1 MLNSFSLTMINQPN
15 TVSYPAQ
22 FTKQDDGTYRISFRD
37 VPEAVTHCDD
47 ISDAVVAA
55 SYVLRIAF
63 EHYREY
69 VKQIPAP
76 SPVQPGEVLVSIKRP

>member
-1 MLNSFSLTMINQPN
+1 MNQSN

-47 ISDAVVAA
+47 INDAVVAA
-55 SYVLRIAF
+55 SYVLTLAF

-69 VKQIPAP
+69 VKQIPVP
-76 SPVQPGEVLVSIKRP
+76 SPLQPGEVLVSIKRP

>member
-1 MLNSFSLTMINQPN
+1 MLKNTN

-37 VPEAVTHCDD
+37 VPEAYTYVDRLE
-47 ISDAVVAA
+47 DAVVTA
-55 SYVLRIAF
+55 SYVLTIAF

-69 VKQIPAP
+69 VKQIPRTQSAP
-76 SPVQPGEVLVSIKRP
+76 RKRSTDYY